1 MATTCAVW
9 VWLKWIKYSRCA
21 PWLAQFFIPSVYF
34 HHPFSYSCSAFHFFF
49 YHPPSL
55 LSLSLS
61 FTQSNF
67 STHWLYIMVVPMMFL
82 VCVLQPDRFSC
93 LFSHHQKQLFPFIT
107 KCLISLLLCTTSL
120 VSVSSFV
127 SFVLRFFVCAWSLYT
142 SALKLL
148 QLTDNNF
155 IFLWFAHSIAIELFN
170 LNFVRPF

>member
-1 MATTCAVW
+1 MHHCLHNFSFHQFISIIHFHILVLLFISFSTT
-9 VWLKWIKYSRCA
+9 
-21 PWLAQFFIPSVYF
+21 PP
-34 HHPFSYSCSAFHFFF
+34 PFSR
-49 YHPPSL
+49 
-55 LSLSLS
+55 SLSLLLA
-61 FTQSNF
+61 SNF